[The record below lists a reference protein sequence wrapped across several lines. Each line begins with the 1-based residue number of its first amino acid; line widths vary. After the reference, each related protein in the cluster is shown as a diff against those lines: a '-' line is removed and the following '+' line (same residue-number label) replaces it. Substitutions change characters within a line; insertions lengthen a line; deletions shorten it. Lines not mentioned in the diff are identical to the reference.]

1 MARITHLHRCARDGA
16 RPGAGTDAPADP
28 ARHGAPKD
36 GPSYAD
42 LPRDVEPIDT
52 SFLEEKPP
60 PSWGSEGW
68 NWGSANGAAHDKA
81 AIVRAQFAKR
91 HRRTSFMAWAKCG
104 TVDAG
109 DLKMALA
116 LSCQRARNLG
126 YDEDGKWESLMD
138 EMAAAQYMDA
148 KLEFIDYPKLAGR
161 RERAAAHAFYVRRVP
176 RRGKRGHPRRIPV
189 AVVARALRPHP
200 TLAQRRCLTWPAVPR
215 AASSARTRAVFPNRP
230 LPWTRPCAFLRW
242 PRASRRPI
250 A

>member
-1 MARITHLHRCARDGA
+1 MRASLTCIAVLASARAL
-16 RPGAGTDAPADP
+16 APALTSQRTS
-28 ARHGAPKD
+28 AVRGAPKD

-126 YDEDGKWESLMD
+126 YDENGKWESLMD

-148 KLEFIDYPKLAGR
+148 KLEFIDYPKLAGAVN
-161 RERAAAHAFYVRRVP
+161 ERLPAPFTFDEFLAAESEGTLEEY
-176 RRGKRGHPRRIPV
+176 PV
-189 AVVARALRPHP
+189 AVVARALDH
-200 TLAQRRCLTWPAVPR
+200 LDFVNNGL
-215 AASSARTRAVFPNRP
+215 
-230 LPWTRPCAFLRW
+230 
-242 PRASRRPI
+242 
-250 A
+250 

>member
-1 MARITHLHRCARDGA
+1 MTRTACACILLASARAL
-16 RPGAGTDAPADP
+16 APAPARRTNP

-116 LSCQRARNLG
+116 LSCQRARNMG
-126 YDEDGKWESLMD
+126 YDENEKWESLMD
-138 EMAAAQYMDA
+138 EMAAAQYMDS
-148 KLEFIDYPKLAGR
+148 KLEFIDYPKLAGAVN
-161 RERAAAHAFYVRRVP
+161 ERLPTPFTFDEFLAAESEGTLEEY
-176 RRGKRGHPRRIPV
+176 PV
-189 AVVARALRPHP
+189 AVVARALEE
-200 TLAQRRCLTWPAVPR
+200 LDFVNNGL
-215 AASSARTRAVFPNRP
+215 
-230 LPWTRPCAFLRW
+230 
-242 PRASRRPI
+242 
-250 A
+250 

>member
-1 MARITHLHRCARDGA
+1 MTRTACACILLASARAL
-16 RPGAGTDAPADP
+16 APAPARRTNP

-68 NWGSANGAAHDKA
+68 NWGSPVGAAHDKA

-126 YDEDGKWESLMD
+126 YDENGKWESLME
-138 EMAAAQYMDA
+138 EMAAAQYMDS
-148 KLEFIDYPKLAGR
+148 KLEFIDYPKLAGAVN
-161 RERAAAHAFYVRRVP
+161 ERLPTPFTFDEFLASESEGTLEEY
-176 RRGKRGHPRRIPV
+176 PV
-189 AVVARALRPHP
+189 AVVARALEE
-200 TLAQRRCLTWPAVPR
+200 LDFVNNGL
-215 AASSARTRAVFPNRP
+215 
-230 LPWTRPCAFLRW
+230 
-242 PRASRRPI
+242 
-250 A
+250 

>member
-1 MARITHLHRCARDGA
+1 MTRTACACILLASARAL
-16 RPGAGTDAPADP
+16 APAPARRTNP

-68 NWGSANGAAHDKA
+68 NWGSPVGAAHDKA

-126 YDEDGKWESLMD
+126 YDEGGKWESLMD

-148 KLEFIDYPKLAGR
+148 KLEFIDYPKLAGAVN
-161 RERAAAHAFYVRRVP
+161 ERLPTPFTFDEFLAAESEGTLEEY
-176 RRGKRGHPRRIPV
+176 PV
-189 AVVARALRPHP
+189 AVVARALEE
-200 TLAQRRCLTWPAVPR
+200 LDFVNNGL
-215 AASSARTRAVFPNRP
+215 
-230 LPWTRPCAFLRW
+230 
-242 PRASRRPI
+242 
-250 A
+250 

>member
-1 MARITHLHRCARDGA
+1 MTRTACACILLASARAL
-16 RPGAGTDAPADP
+16 APAPARRTNP

-116 LSCQRARNLG
+116 LSCQRARNMG
-126 YDEDGKWESLMD
+126 YDENGKWESLMD
-138 EMAAAQYMDA
+138 EMASAKYMDA
-148 KLEFIDYPKLAGR
+148 KLEFIDYPKLAGAVN
-161 RERAAAHAFYVRRVP
+161 ERLPTPFTFDEFLASESEGTLEEY
-176 RRGKRGHPRRIPV
+176 PV
-189 AVVARALRPHP
+189 AVVARALEE
-200 TLAQRRCLTWPAVPR
+200 LDFVNNGL
-215 AASSARTRAVFPNRP
+215 
-230 LPWTRPCAFLRW
+230 
-242 PRASRRPI
+242 
-250 A
+250 

>member
-1 MARITHLHRCARDGA
+1 MTRRACACILLASARAL
-16 RPGAGTDAPADP
+16 APAPARRTNP

-60 PSWGSEGW
+60 PSWGSDGW

-126 YDEDGKWESLMD
+126 YDENGKWESLMD
-138 EMAAAQYMDA
+138 EMASAKYMDA
-148 KLEFIDYPKLAGR
+148 KLEFIDYPKLAGAVN
-161 RERAAAHAFYVRRVP
+161 ERLPTPFTFDEFLASESEGTLEEY
-176 RRGKRGHPRRIPV
+176 PV
-189 AVVARALRPHP
+189 AVVARALEE
-200 TLAQRRCLTWPAVPR
+200 LDFVNNGL
-215 AASSARTRAVFPNRP
+215 
-230 LPWTRPCAFLRW
+230 
-242 PRASRRPI
+242 
-250 A
+250 

>member
-1 MARITHLHRCARDGA
+1 MTRTACACILLASARAL
-16 RPGAGTDAPADP
+16 APAP
-28 ARHGAPKD
+28 TSRRTSTVRGAPKD

-148 KLEFIDYPKLAGR
+148 KLEFIDYPKLAGAVN
-161 RERAAAHAFYVRRVP
+161 ERLPAPFTFDEFLAAESEGTLEEY
-176 RRGKRGHPRRIPV
+176 PV
-189 AVVARALRPHP
+189 AVVARALEE
-200 TLAQRRCLTWPAVPR
+200 LDFVNNGL
-215 AASSARTRAVFPNRP
+215 
-230 LPWTRPCAFLRW
+230 
-242 PRASRRPI
+242 
-250 A
+250 

>member
-1 MARITHLHRCARDGA
+1 MTRTACACILLASARAL
-16 RPGAGTDAPADP
+16 APAPARRTNP

-68 NWGSANGAAHDKA
+68 NWGSPVGAAHDKA

-126 YDEDGKWESLMD
+126 YDENGKWESLMD
-138 EMAAAQYMDA
+138 EMADARYMDA
-148 KLEFIDYPKLAGR
+148 KLEFIDYPKLAGAVN
-161 RERAAAHAFYVRRVP
+161 ERLPVP
-176 RRGKRGHPRRIPV
+176 FTFDEFLASESEGTLEEYPV
-189 AVVARALRPHP
+189 AVVARALDH
-200 TLAQRRCLTWPAVPR
+200 LDFVNNGL
-215 AASSARTRAVFPNRP
+215 
-230 LPWTRPCAFLRW
+230 
-242 PRASRRPI
+242 
-250 A
+250 

>member
-1 MARITHLHRCARDGA
+1 MTRTACACILLASARAL
-16 RPGAGTDAPADP
+16 APAPARRTNP

-126 YDEDGKWESLMD
+126 YDENGKWESLMD
-138 EMAAAQYMDA
+138 EMAACRFEGAEGPALLCDA
-148 KLEFIDYPKLAGR
+148 IRSRLPDPPNA
-161 RERAAAHAFYVRRVP
+161 P
-176 RRGKRGHPRRIPV
+176 RG
-189 AVVARALRPHP
+189 LD
-200 TLAQRRCLTWPAVPR
+200 
-215 AASSARTRAVFPNRP
+215 P
-230 LPWTRPCAFLRW
+230 LPILVASAFQSLGFVERGL
-242 PRASRRPI
+242 
-250 A
+250 

>member
-1 MARITHLHRCARDGA
+1 MTRTACACILLVSARAL
-16 RPGAGTDAPADP
+16 APAPARRTNP

-126 YDEDGKWESLMD
+126 YDENGKWESLME
-138 EMAAAQYMDA
+138 EMASAKYMDA
-148 KLEFIDYPKLAGR
+148 KLEFIDYPKLAGAVN
-161 RERAAAHAFYVRRVP
+161 ERLPEPFTFDQFLASESEGTLEEY
-176 RRGKRGHPRRIPV
+176 PV
-189 AVVARALRPHP
+189 AVVARALEE
-200 TLAQRRCLTWPAVPR
+200 LDFVNNGL
-215 AASSARTRAVFPNRP
+215 
-230 LPWTRPCAFLRW
+230 
-242 PRASRRPI
+242 
-250 A
+250 

>member
-1 MARITHLHRCARDGA
+1 MTRTACACILLASARAL
-16 RPGAGTDAPADP
+16 APAPARRTNP

-68 NWGSANGAAHDKA
+68 NWGSPVGAAHDKA

-126 YDEDGKWESLMD
+126 YDENGKWESLMD
-138 EMAAAQYMDA
+138 EMAAAQYMDS
-148 KLEFIDYPKLAGR
+148 KLEFIDYPKLAGAVN
-161 RERAAAHAFYVRRVP
+161 ERLPTPFTFDEFLASESEGTLEEY
-176 RRGKRGHPRRIPV
+176 PV
-189 AVVARALRPHP
+189 AVVARALEE
-200 TLAQRRCLTWPAVPR
+200 LDFVNNGL
-215 AASSARTRAVFPNRP
+215 
-230 LPWTRPCAFLRW
+230 
-242 PRASRRPI
+242 
-250 A
+250 

>member
-1 MARITHLHRCARDGA
+1 MTRTACACILLASARAL
-16 RPGAGTDAPADP
+16 APAPARRTNP

-126 YDEDGKWESLMD
+126 YDENGKWESLMN

-148 KLEFIDYPKLAGR
+148 KLEFIDYPNLAGAVN
-161 RERAAAHAFYVRRVP
+161 ERLPTPFTFDEFLASESEGTLEEY
-176 RRGKRGHPRRIPV
+176 PV
-189 AVVARALRPHP
+189 AVVARALEE
-200 TLAQRRCLTWPAVPR
+200 LDFVNNGL
-215 AASSARTRAVFPNRP
+215 
-230 LPWTRPCAFLRW
+230 
-242 PRASRRPI
+242 
-250 A
+250 

>member
-1 MARITHLHRCARDGA
+1 MTRTACACILLASARAL
-16 RPGAGTDAPADP
+16 APAPARRTNP

-60 PSWGSEGW
+60 PSWGSDGW

-116 LSCQRARNLG
+116 LSCQRARNMG
-126 YDEDGKWESLMD
+126 YDEGGKWESLMD
-138 EMAAAQYMDA
+138 EMAAAQYMDS
-148 KLEFIDYPKLAGR
+148 KLEFIDYPKLAGAVN
-161 RERAAAHAFYVRRVP
+161 ERLPTPFTFDEFLASESEGTLEEY
-176 RRGKRGHPRRIPV
+176 PV
-189 AVVARALRPHP
+189 AVVARALEE
-200 TLAQRRCLTWPAVPR
+200 LDFVNNGL
-215 AASSARTRAVFPNRP
+215 
-230 LPWTRPCAFLRW
+230 
-242 PRASRRPI
+242 
-250 A
+250 

>member
-1 MARITHLHRCARDGA
+1 MTRTACACILLATARAL
-16 RPGAGTDAPADP
+16 APAPARRTNP

-68 NWGSANGAAHDKA
+68 NWGSPVGAAHDKA

-126 YDEDGKWESLMD
+126 YDENGKWESLMD

-148 KLEFIDYPKLAGR
+148 KLEFIDYPKLAGAVN
-161 RERAAAHAFYVRRVP
+161 ERLPTPFTFDEFLAAESEGTLEEY
-176 RRGKRGHPRRIPV
+176 PV
-189 AVVARALRPHP
+189 AVVARALEE
-200 TLAQRRCLTWPAVPR
+200 LDFVNNGL
-215 AASSARTRAVFPNRP
+215 
-230 LPWTRPCAFLRW
+230 
-242 PRASRRPI
+242 
-250 A
+250 

>member
-1 MARITHLHRCARDGA
+1 MTRTACACILLATARALAL
-16 RPGAGTDAPADP
+16 APARRTNP

-42 LPRDVEPIDT
+42 VPRDVEPIDT

-68 NWGSANGAAHDKA
+68 NWGSPVGAAHDKA

-116 LSCQRARNLG
+116 LSCQRARNMG
-126 YDEDGKWESLMD
+126 YDENGKWESLMD
-138 EMAAAQYMDA
+138 EMASAKYMDA
-148 KLEFIDYPKLAGR
+148 KLEFIDYPKLAGAVN
-161 RERAAAHAFYVRRVP
+161 ERLPTPFTFDEFLASESEGTLEEY
-176 RRGKRGHPRRIPV
+176 PV
-189 AVVARALRPHP
+189 AVVARALDH
-200 TLAQRRCLTWPAVPR
+200 LDFVNNGL
-215 AASSARTRAVFPNRP
+215 
-230 LPWTRPCAFLRW
+230 
-242 PRASRRPI
+242 
-250 A
+250 

>member
-1 MARITHLHRCARDGA
+1 MTRTACACILLASARAL
-16 RPGAGTDAPADP
+16 APAPARRTNP

-68 NWGSANGAAHDKA
+68 NWGSPVGAAHDKA
-81 AIVRAQFAKR
+81 AIVRAQFAKK

-126 YDEDGKWESLMD
+126 YDENGKWESLMD
-138 EMAAAQYMDA
+138 EMAAAQYMDS
-148 KLEFIDYPKLAGR
+148 KLEFIDYPKLAGAVN
-161 RERAAAHAFYVRRVP
+161 ERLPTPFTFDEFLAAESEGTLEEY
-176 RRGKRGHPRRIPV
+176 PV
-189 AVVARALRPHP
+189 AVVARALEE
-200 TLAQRRCLTWPAVPR
+200 LGFVNNGL
-215 AASSARTRAVFPNRP
+215 
-230 LPWTRPCAFLRW
+230 
-242 PRASRRPI
+242 
-250 A
+250 

>member
-1 MARITHLHRCARDGA
+1 MRASLTCIAVLATARAL
-16 RPGAGTDAPADP
+16 APAP
-28 ARHGAPKD
+28 TRRRTSTVRGAPKD

-126 YDEDGKWESLMD
+126 YDEGGKWESLMD

-148 KLEFIDYPKLAGR
+148 KLEFIDYPKLAQAVN
-161 RERAAAHAFYVRRVP
+161 ERLPTPFTFDEFLAAESEGTLEEY
-176 RRGKRGHPRRIPV
+176 PV
-189 AVVARALRPHP
+189 AVVARALDH
-200 TLAQRRCLTWPAVPR
+200 LDFVNNGL
-215 AASSARTRAVFPNRP
+215 
-230 LPWTRPCAFLRW
+230 
-242 PRASRRPI
+242 
-250 A
+250 

>member
-1 MARITHLHRCARDGA
+1 MTRTACACILLASARAL
-16 RPGAGTDAPADP
+16 APAPARRTNP

-126 YDEDGKWESLMD
+126 YDENGKWESLME
-138 EMAAAQYMDA
+138 EMASAKYMDA
-148 KLEFIDYPKLAGR
+148 KLEFIDYPKLAGAVN
-161 RERAAAHAFYVRRVP
+161 ERLPTPFTFDEFLASESEGTLEEY
-176 RRGKRGHPRRIPV
+176 PV
-189 AVVARALRPHP
+189 AVVARALEE
-200 TLAQRRCLTWPAVPR
+200 LDFVNNGL
-215 AASSARTRAVFPNRP
+215 
-230 LPWTRPCAFLRW
+230 
-242 PRASRRPI
+242 
-250 A
+250 

>member
-1 MARITHLHRCARDGA
+1 MTRTACACILLASARAL
-16 RPGAGTDAPADP
+16 APAPARRTNP

-81 AIVRAQFAKR
+81 AIVRTQFAKR

-126 YDEDGKWESLMD
+126 YDENGKWESLMD

-148 KLEFIDYPKLAGR
+148 KLEFIDYPKLAGAVN
-161 RERAAAHAFYVRRVP
+161 ERLPTPFTFDEFLASESEGTLEEY
-176 RRGKRGHPRRIPV
+176 PV
-189 AVVARALRPHP
+189 AVVARALEE
-200 TLAQRRCLTWPAVPR
+200 LDFVNNGL
-215 AASSARTRAVFPNRP
+215 
-230 LPWTRPCAFLRW
+230 
-242 PRASRRPI
+242 
-250 A
+250 

>member
-1 MARITHLHRCARDGA
+1 MTRTACACILLASARAL
-16 RPGAGTDAPADP
+16 APAPARRTNP

-104 TVDAG
+104 PVDAG

-126 YDEDGKWESLMD
+126 YDENGKWETLME
-138 EMAAAQYMDA
+138 EMADAQYMDS
-148 KLEFIDYPKLAGR
+148 KLEFIDYPKLAGAVN
-161 RERAAAHAFYVRRVP
+161 ERLPTPFTFDAVLASESEGTLEEY
-176 RRGKRGHPRRIPV
+176 PV
-189 AVVARALRPHP
+189 AVVARALEE
-200 TLAQRRCLTWPAVPR
+200 LGFVNNGL
-215 AASSARTRAVFPNRP
+215 
-230 LPWTRPCAFLRW
+230 
-242 PRASRRPI
+242 
-250 A
+250 

>member
-1 MARITHLHRCARDGA
+1 MTRTACACILLASARAL
-16 RPGAGTDAPADP
+16 APAVRQQRTS
-28 ARHGAPKD
+28 AVRGAPKD

-68 NWGSANGAAHDKA
+68 NWGSPVGAAHDKA

-126 YDEDGKWESLMD
+126 YDENGKWESLMD

-148 KLEFIDYPKLAGR
+148 KLEFIDYPKLAGAVN
-161 RERAAAHAFYVRRVP
+161 ERLPTPFTFDEFLASESEGTLEEY
-176 RRGKRGHPRRIPV
+176 PV
-189 AVVARALRPHP
+189 AVVARALEE
-200 TLAQRRCLTWPAVPR
+200 LDFVNNGL
-215 AASSARTRAVFPNRP
+215 
-230 LPWTRPCAFLRW
+230 
-242 PRASRRPI
+242 
-250 A
+250 

>member
-1 MARITHLHRCARDGA
+1 MTRTACACILLASARAL
-16 RPGAGTDAPADP
+16 APAPARRTNP

-126 YDEDGKWESLMD
+126 YDENGKWESLME
-138 EMAAAQYMDA
+138 EMASAKYMDA
-148 KLEFIDYPKLAGR
+148 KLEFIDYPKLAGAVN
-161 RERAAAHAFYVRRVP
+161 ERLPAPFTFDEFLAAESEGTLEEY
-176 RRGKRGHPRRIPV
+176 PV
-189 AVVARALRPHP
+189 AVVARALEE
-200 TLAQRRCLTWPAVPR
+200 LDFVNNGL
-215 AASSARTRAVFPNRP
+215 
-230 LPWTRPCAFLRW
+230 
-242 PRASRRPI
+242 
-250 A
+250 

>member
-1 MARITHLHRCARDGA
+1 MTRTACACILLASARAL
-16 RPGAGTDAPADP
+16 APAPARRTNP

-68 NWGSANGAAHDKA
+68 NWGSPVGAAHDKA

-126 YDEDGKWESLMD
+126 YDENGKWESLMD
-138 EMAAAQYMDA
+138 EMASAKYMDA
-148 KLEFIDYPKLAGR
+148 KLEFIDYPKLAGAVN
-161 RERAAAHAFYVRRVP
+161 ERLPTPFTFDEFLASESEGTLEEY
-176 RRGKRGHPRRIPV
+176 PV
-189 AVVARALRPHP
+189 AVVARALEE
-200 TLAQRRCLTWPAVPR
+200 LDFVNNGL
-215 AASSARTRAVFPNRP
+215 
-230 LPWTRPCAFLRW
+230 
-242 PRASRRPI
+242 
-250 A
+250 

>member
-1 MARITHLHRCARDGA
+1 MTRRACACILLASARAL
-16 RPGAGTDAPADP
+16 APAPARRTNP

-60 PSWGSEGW
+60 PSWGSAGW

-116 LSCQRARNLG
+116 LSCQRARNMG
-126 YDEDGKWESLMD
+126 YDENGKWESLMD
-138 EMAAAQYMDA
+138 EMASAKYMDA
-148 KLEFIDYPKLAGR
+148 KLEFIDYPKLAGAVN
-161 RERAAAHAFYVRRVP
+161 ERLPTPFTFDEFLASESEGTLEEY
-176 RRGKRGHPRRIPV
+176 PV
-189 AVVARALRPHP
+189 AVVARALEE
-200 TLAQRRCLTWPAVPR
+200 LDFVNNGL
-215 AASSARTRAVFPNRP
+215 
-230 LPWTRPCAFLRW
+230 
-242 PRASRRPI
+242 
-250 A
+250 

>member
-1 MARITHLHRCARDGA
+1 MTRTACACILLASARAL
-16 RPGAGTDAPADP
+16 APAPARRTNP

-68 NWGSANGAAHDKA
+68 NWGSPVGAAHDKA

-116 LSCQRARNLG
+116 LSCQRARNMG
-126 YDEDGKWESLMD
+126 YDENGKWESLMD
-138 EMAAAQYMDA
+138 EMAAAQYMDS
-148 KLEFIDYPKLAGR
+148 KLEFIDYPKLAGAVN
-161 RERAAAHAFYVRRVP
+161 ERLPTPFTFDEFLASESEGTLEEY
-176 RRGKRGHPRRIPV
+176 PV
-189 AVVARALRPHP
+189 AVVARALEE
-200 TLAQRRCLTWPAVPR
+200 LDFVNNGL
-215 AASSARTRAVFPNRP
+215 
-230 LPWTRPCAFLRW
+230 
-242 PRASRRPI
+242 
-250 A
+250 

>member
-1 MARITHLHRCARDGA
+1 MTRTACACILLASARAL
-16 RPGAGTDAPADP
+16 APAVRQQRTS
-28 ARHGAPKD
+28 AVRGAPKD

-68 NWGSANGAAHDKA
+68 NWGSPVGAAHDKA

-126 YDEDGKWESLMD
+126 YDENGKWESLMD

-148 KLEFIDYPKLAGR
+148 KLEFIDYPKLAGAVN
-161 RERAAAHAFYVRRVP
+161 ERLPAPFTFDEFLASESEGTLEEY
-176 RRGKRGHPRRIPV
+176 PV
-189 AVVARALRPHP
+189 AVVARALEE
-200 TLAQRRCLTWPAVPR
+200 LDFVNNGL
-215 AASSARTRAVFPNRP
+215 
-230 LPWTRPCAFLRW
+230 
-242 PRASRRPI
+242 
-250 A
+250 

>member
-1 MARITHLHRCARDGA
+1 MTRTACACILLASARAL
-16 RPGAGTDAPADP
+16 APAPARRTNP

-42 LPRDVEPIDT
+42 LPRDVEPVDT

-126 YDEDGKWESLMD
+126 YDENGKWESLME
-138 EMAAAQYMDA
+138 EMASAKYMDA
-148 KLEFIDYPKLAGR
+148 KLEFIDYPKLAGAVN
-161 RERAAAHAFYVRRVP
+161 ERLPTPFTFDEFLAAESEGTLEEY
-176 RRGKRGHPRRIPV
+176 PV
-189 AVVARALRPHP
+189 AVVARALEE
-200 TLAQRRCLTWPAVPR
+200 LDFVNNGL
-215 AASSARTRAVFPNRP
+215 
-230 LPWTRPCAFLRW
+230 
-242 PRASRRPI
+242 
-250 A
+250 

>member
-1 MARITHLHRCARDGA
+1 MTRTACACILLASARAL
-16 RPGAGTDAPADP
+16 APAPARRTNP

-68 NWGSANGAAHDKA
+68 NWGSPVGAAHDKA

-126 YDEDGKWESLMD
+126 YDEGGKWESLME

-148 KLEFIDYPKLAGR
+148 KLEFIDYPKLAGAVN
-161 RERAAAHAFYVRRVP
+161 ERLPTPFTFDEFLASESEGTLEEY
-176 RRGKRGHPRRIPV
+176 PV
-189 AVVARALRPHP
+189 AVVARALEE
-200 TLAQRRCLTWPAVPR
+200 LDFVNNGL
-215 AASSARTRAVFPNRP
+215 
-230 LPWTRPCAFLRW
+230 
-242 PRASRRPI
+242 
-250 A
+250 

>member
-1 MARITHLHRCARDGA
+1 MTRTACACILLATARAL
-16 RPGAGTDAPADP
+16 APAPARRTNP

-126 YDEDGKWESLMD
+126 YDENGKWESLMD

-148 KLEFIDYPKLAGR
+148 KLEFIDYPKLAGAVN
-161 RERAAAHAFYVRRVP
+161 ERLPEPFTFDQFLASESEGTLEEY
-176 RRGKRGHPRRIPV
+176 PV
-189 AVVARALRPHP
+189 AVVARALEE
-200 TLAQRRCLTWPAVPR
+200 LDFVNNGL
-215 AASSARTRAVFPNRP
+215 
-230 LPWTRPCAFLRW
+230 
-242 PRASRRPI
+242 
-250 A
+250 

>member
-1 MARITHLHRCARDGA
+1 MARTACACILLASA
-16 RPGAGTDAPADP
+16 RALAPAPARRTNP

-116 LSCQRARNLG
+116 LSCQRARNMG
-126 YDEDGKWESLMD
+126 YDENGKWESLME

-148 KLEFIDYPKLAGR
+148 KLEFIDYPKLAGAVN
-161 RERAAAHAFYVRRVP
+161 ERLPTPFTFDEFLASESEGTLEEY
-176 RRGKRGHPRRIPV
+176 PV
-189 AVVARALRPHP
+189 AVVARALEE
-200 TLAQRRCLTWPAVPR
+200 LDFVNNGL
-215 AASSARTRAVFPNRP
+215 
-230 LPWTRPCAFLRW
+230 
-242 PRASRRPI
+242 
-250 A
+250 

>member
-1 MARITHLHRCARDGA
+1 MTRTACACILLASARALAPPLAARQTS
-16 RPGAGTDAPADP
+16 R
-28 ARHGAPKD
+28 RHGAPKD

-126 YDEDGKWESLMD
+126 YDENGKWESLMD
-138 EMAAAQYMDA
+138 EMAVAQYMDA
-148 KLEFIDYPKLAGR
+148 KLEFIDYPKLAGAVN
-161 RERAAAHAFYVRRVP
+161 ERLPTPFTFDEFLASESEGTLEEY
-176 RRGKRGHPRRIPV
+176 PV
-189 AVVARALRPHP
+189 AVVARALEE
-200 TLAQRRCLTWPAVPR
+200 LDFVNNGL
-215 AASSARTRAVFPNRP
+215 
-230 LPWTRPCAFLRW
+230 
-242 PRASRRPI
+242 
-250 A
+250 

>member
-1 MARITHLHRCARDGA
+1 MRRAALCVAALASAHALAPAA
-16 RPGAGTDAPADP
+16 RPRRTHP

-126 YDEDGKWESLMD
+126 YDENGKWESLMD
-138 EMAAAQYMDA
+138 EMADAQYMDA
-148 KLEFIDYPKLAGR
+148 KLEFIDYPKLAGAVN
-161 RERAAAHAFYVRRVP
+161 ERLPAPFTFDEFLAAESEGTLEEY
-176 RRGKRGHPRRIPV
+176 PV
-189 AVVARALRPHP
+189 AVVARALDH
-200 TLAQRRCLTWPAVPR
+200 LDFVNNGL
-215 AASSARTRAVFPNRP
+215 
-230 LPWTRPCAFLRW
+230 
-242 PRASRRPI
+242 
-250 A
+250 

>member
-1 MARITHLHRCARDGA
+1 MTRTACACILLASARAL
-16 RPGAGTDAPADP
+16 APAPARRTNP

-126 YDEDGKWESLMD
+126 YDENGKWESLMD
-138 EMAAAQYMDA
+138 EMAAAQYMDS
-148 KLEFIDYPKLAGR
+148 KLEFIDYPKLAGAVN
-161 RERAAAHAFYVRRVP
+161 ERLPVP
-176 RRGKRGHPRRIPV
+176 FTFDEFLASESEGTLEEYPV
-189 AVVARALRPHP
+189 AVVARALEE
-200 TLAQRRCLTWPAVPR
+200 LDFVNNGL
-215 AASSARTRAVFPNRP
+215 
-230 LPWTRPCAFLRW
+230 
-242 PRASRRPI
+242 
-250 A
+250 

>member
-1 MARITHLHRCARDGA
+1 MTRRACACILLASARAL
-16 RPGAGTDAPADP
+16 APAPARRTNP

-60 PSWGSEGW
+60 PSWGSAGW
-68 NWGSANGAAHDKA
+68 NWGSAVGAAHDKA

-126 YDEDGKWESLMD
+126 YDENGKWESLMD

-148 KLEFIDYPKLAGR
+148 KLEFIDYPKLAGAVN
-161 RERAAAHAFYVRRVP
+161 ERLPTPFTFDEFLASESEGTLEEY
-176 RRGKRGHPRRIPV
+176 PV
-189 AVVARALRPHP
+189 AVVARALEE
-200 TLAQRRCLTWPAVPR
+200 LDFVNNGL
-215 AASSARTRAVFPNRP
+215 
-230 LPWTRPCAFLRW
+230 
-242 PRASRRPI
+242 
-250 A
+250 

>member
-1 MARITHLHRCARDGA
+1 MTRTACACILLASARAL
-16 RPGAGTDAPADP
+16 APAPARRTNP

-60 PSWGSEGW
+60 PSWGSDGW

-126 YDEDGKWESLMD
+126 YDENGKWESLMD
-138 EMAAAQYMDA
+138 EMASAKYMDA
-148 KLEFIDYPKLAGR
+148 KLEFIDYPKLAGAVN
-161 RERAAAHAFYVRRVP
+161 ERLPTPFTFDEFLASESEGTLEEY
-176 RRGKRGHPRRIPV
+176 PV
-189 AVVARALRPHP
+189 AVVARALEE
-200 TLAQRRCLTWPAVPR
+200 LDFVNNGL
-215 AASSARTRAVFPNRP
+215 
-230 LPWTRPCAFLRW
+230 
-242 PRASRRPI
+242 
-250 A
+250 

>member
-1 MARITHLHRCARDGA
+1 MTRTACACILLASARAL
-16 RPGAGTDAPADP
+16 APAPARRTNP

-68 NWGSANGAAHDKA
+68 NWGSPVGAAHDKA

-126 YDEDGKWESLMD
+126 YDENGKWESLMD

-148 KLEFIDYPKLAGR
+148 KLEFIDYPKLAGAVN
-161 RERAAAHAFYVRRVP
+161 ERLPTPFTFDEFLASESEGTLEEY
-176 RRGKRGHPRRIPV
+176 PV
-189 AVVARALRPHP
+189 AVVARALEE
-200 TLAQRRCLTWPAVPR
+200 LDFVNNGL
-215 AASSARTRAVFPNRP
+215 
-230 LPWTRPCAFLRW
+230 
-242 PRASRRPI
+242 
-250 A
+250 

>member
-1 MARITHLHRCARDGA
+1 MTRTACACILLASARAL
-16 RPGAGTDAPADP
+16 APAPARRTNP

-81 AIVRAQFAKR
+81 AIVRALFAKR

-126 YDEDGKWESLMD
+126 YDENGKWESLMD
-138 EMAAAQYMDA
+138 EMAVAQYMDA
-148 KLEFIDYPKLAGR
+148 KLEFIDYPKLAGAVN
-161 RERAAAHAFYVRRVP
+161 ERLPTPFTFDEFLASESEGTLEEY
-176 RRGKRGHPRRIPV
+176 PV
-189 AVVARALRPHP
+189 AVVARALEE
-200 TLAQRRCLTWPAVPR
+200 LDFVNNGL
-215 AASSARTRAVFPNRP
+215 
-230 LPWTRPCAFLRW
+230 
-242 PRASRRPI
+242 
-250 A
+250 